1 LPSNDWSDPIERD
14 FRNRKLGKAGECF
27 VFQLER
33 KPLIHLDRE
42 DLPNKVRLVAEDDG
56 DGAGFDSLPTLAGV
70 RAL

>member
-1 LPSNDWSDPIERD
+1 
-14 FRNRKLGKAGECF
+14 